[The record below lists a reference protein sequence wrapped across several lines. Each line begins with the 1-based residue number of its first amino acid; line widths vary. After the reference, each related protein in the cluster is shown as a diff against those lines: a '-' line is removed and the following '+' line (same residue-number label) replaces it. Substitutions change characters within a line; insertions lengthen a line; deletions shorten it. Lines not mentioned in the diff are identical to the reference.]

1 MFGSYPN
8 PNVPDQYL
16 TLPNYFWPH
25 LDGGHGLA
33 LLCLRKFVLP
43 VHSKVISSMLVTK
56 VINFLP
62 NQSETQAA
70 DLRTQI

>member
-43 VHSKVISSMLVTK
+43 VHSKVISSMSVTK
-56 VINFLP
+56 VINSLP
-62 NQSETQAA
+62 NQSETQDAYSRA
-70 DLRTQI
+70 QI